1 MREQWRAIPDWEGI
15 YEASTYGRVRSLDRT
30 VTVRYRSGREDQP
43 RVAGKILTPTTK
55 SNGYQL
61 VQLYEGGAKTWAH
74 VQHLVLRAFVGDAP
88 PGCEADTA
96 TASPTPTVSATCAIA
111 HIPKSNAPRFADT
124 GSSRRQPR
132 LNNSPFEL
140 RRIVEN

>member
-88 PGCEADTA
+88 PGCEAG
-96 TASPTPTVSATCAIA
+96 
-111 HIPKSNAPRFADT
+111 HRNGIPDDNRLSNLRYCTHSKSNAPRFADT

>member
-30 VTVRYRSGREDQP
+30 VTVRYRSGREDQR

-88 PGCEADTA
+88 PGCEAGHRNGIPDDNRLSNLRYCTHSEIKR
-96 TASPTPTVSATCAIA
+96 ASV
-111 HIPKSNAPRFADT
+111 
-124 GSSRRQPR
+124 RRHRQQQ
-132 LNNSPFEL
+132 EAA
-140 RRIVEN
+140 

>member
-30 VTVRYRSGREDQP
+30 VTVRYRSGREDQR

-61 VQLYEGGAKTWAH
+61 VS
-74 VQHLVLRAFVGDAP
+74 VV
-88 PGCEADTA
+88 
-96 TASPTPTVSATCAIA
+96 
-111 HIPKSNAPRFADT
+111 
-124 GSSRRQPR
+124 
-132 LNNSPFEL
+132 
-140 RRIVEN
+140 